1 MVLLLGQ
8 HPSKPRSFAVV
19 PAEEVCYNR
28 LKCKT
33 LWNEGKKMQD
43 RLMTKT
49 SDYYY
54 DLPQELIAQTPLE
67 RRDSS
72 RLMVLN
78 KETGEISHHVFTDI
92 IDYLNPGDVLA
103 VNNSRVMPCNFIYGF
118 HMGQKFGKAF
128 RRQQQL

>member
-54 DLPQELIAQTPLE
+54 DLPQELIAKHRWSVGT
-67 RRDSS
+67 
-72 RLMVLN
+72 
-78 KETGEISHHVFTDI
+78 
-92 IDYLNPGDVLA
+92 A
-103 VNNSRVMPCNFIYGF
+103 
-118 HMGQKFGKAF
+118 AA
-128 RRQQQL
+128 

>member
-43 RLMTKT
+43 RLMTKM

-72 RLMVLN
+72 RLMVSLLFF
-78 KETGEISHHVFTDI
+78 GIPP
-92 IDYLNPGDVLA
+92 LPCCLPWPG
-103 VNNSRVMPCNFIYGF
+103 PP
-118 HMGQKFGKAF
+118 MGPRLFAGATF
-128 RRQQQL
+128 LP

>member
-54 DLPQELIAQTPLE
+54 DLPQELKEQAEAQGAEILFADTLGQMLE
-67 RRDSS
+67 K
-72 RLMVLN
+72 VLCQ
-78 KETGEISHHVFTDI
+78 TSI
-92 IDYLNPGDVLA
+92 
-103 VNNSRVMPCNFIYGF
+103 
-118 HMGQKFGKAF
+118 KA
-128 RRQQQL
+128 R

>member
-1 MVLLLGQ
+1 
-8 HPSKPRSFAVV
+8 
-19 PAEEVCYNR
+19 
-28 LKCKT
+28 
-33 LWNEGKKMQD
+33 MQD

-78 KETGEISHHVFTDI
+78 KETGEISCPPV
-92 IDYLNPGDVLA
+92 
-103 VNNSRVMPCNFIYGF
+103 
-118 HMGQKFGKAF
+118 
-128 RRQQQL
+128 